1 MQASS
6 SIGRAAVS
14 KTAGWGFDS
23 LLACHFFNI
32 RIHKLIPMES
42 KAVQSK
48 SRFDVVKWLV
58 VFMLIALGVVGNQYF
73 SAESV
78 LYRVL
83 ALVGLA
89 IVAALIALQ
98 TVRGRRF
105 ATLLKEARV
114 EIRKVVWPTRPELV
128 QTTVIVVV
136 FVLVVSLL
144 LWGMDSIISL
154 LVAGFIG

>member
-1 MQASS
+1 
-6 SIGRAAVS
+6 
-14 KTAGWGFDS
+14 
-23 LLACHFFNI
+23 
-32 RIHKLIPMES
+32 MES
-42 KAVQSK
+42 KAVQSN
-48 SRFDVVKWLV
+48 SRFDLVKWLV
-58 VFMLIALGVVGNQYF
+58 VFVLVAAGVVGNQYF
-73 SAESV
+73 GAESL

-89 IVAALIALQ
+89 IVAAFVALQ
-98 TVRGRRF
+98 TGRGRRF

-128 QTTVIVVV
+128 QTTIIVVV